1 MKHKETVLLV
11 EDDATVRSVLSEQL
25 SGFGYR
31 CIAAANAIDATQI
44 IEANLFQLD
53 LLVTDIKMPGALDG
67 LALAEKVRAL
77 QPDVAILLISG
88 YPDAPVMTS
97 ADAHGYRVLAKPFR
111 QSQLEA
117 AVAEELGRRGASV
130 VSLDEARDKNRS

>member
-44 IEANLFQLD
+44 IEANLFRLD